1 MTMSEILVHVEST
14 PAGEKRLA
22 LARALAES
30 QQARLVGIG
39 EAAAAADG
47 LAEWRRIDGRKDLP
61 LHARYADLTV
71 LGQDGGE
78 AVTDMVM
85 TVGRPIL
92 VVPHHGHFA
101 SVGQRPLVA
110 WNASREATRAV
121 FDALP
126 ILRRAGLVTLMT
138 LDAEDDDRVPGADIS
153 LALARHGVRV
163 EVVHSTVGGIDPG
176 NALLSRAAD
185 CGADLLVMG
194 AYGHSPLR
202 EKVLGGATRHILDH
216 MTVPVLLSH

>member
-14 PAGEKRLA
+14 PAGDRRLA

-47 LAEWRRIDGRKDLP
+47 LAEWRRIHGRKDLP
-61 LHARYADLTV
+61 LYARYADLTV
-71 LGQDGGE
+71 MGQGD

-85 TVGRPIL
+85 SVGRPIL
-92 VVPHHGHFA
+92 VVPHHGSFLG
-101 SVGQRPLVA
+101 VGRHPLVA